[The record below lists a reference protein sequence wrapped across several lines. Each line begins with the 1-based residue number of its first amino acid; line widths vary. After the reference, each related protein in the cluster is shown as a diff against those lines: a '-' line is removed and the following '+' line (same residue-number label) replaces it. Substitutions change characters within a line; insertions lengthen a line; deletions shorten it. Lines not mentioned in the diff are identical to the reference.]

1 MAFLIDRHC
10 RADKLGELVAKHG
23 HVAGA
28 PLVLFFLRRRR
39 RLTKDRQD
47 RCVEGDESG
56 PGMRMRG
63 KSELGT
69 VKQGRDLKRRKQNSQ
84 ADFGDSRQART
95 RVPYGEDIDIQ
106 QETGEFYQPKWRAA
120 PASRGTVGFALGPCL
135 PYSFPID
142 GRTTME
148 QVGGLPLITLN
159 GDARSRGLQHGAALS
174 TKIHRMIEVYRGFF
188 GMSDA
193 EVFEIAAHFKSVIR
207 SYNPDYG
214 VEIEGIAE
222 ASDADPLWIYA
233 LNARSEFLS
242 FVPATECTVL
252 HFKGT
257 PYLGQN
263 WDWEES
269 LEPLITLVR
278 IERNDGPSIL
288 MMTEPGIIGK
298 IGLNEAGLGVCFN
311 FLNIDRPTNGLPT
324 HILLR
329 AILEAGSLDDA
340 RETIKRAGPGRSSNM
355 LVADRQGDRFDIE
368 FAATEQFEVPD
379 KSAVMAHTN
388 HYLDRKCSHC
398 PTFWKTPPSVT
409 TGSEPSKRKRSPSTA
424 RPWNACSPI
433 LPIPAMPSA
442 SPTARANR
450 SERWGQSAP

>member
-1 MAFLIDRHC
+1 
-10 RADKLGELVAKHG
+10 
-23 HVAGA
+23 
-28 PLVLFFLRRRR
+28 
-39 RLTKDRQD
+39 
-47 RCVEGDESG
+47 
-56 PGMRMRG
+56 
-63 KSELGT
+63 
-69 VKQGRDLKRRKQNSQ
+69 
-84 ADFGDSRQART
+84 
-95 RVPYGEDIDIQ
+95 
-106 QETGEFYQPKWRAA
+106 
-120 PASRGTVGFALGPCL
+120 
-135 PYSFPID
+135 
-142 GRTTME
+142 ME

-193 EVFEIAAHFKSVIR
+193 EVFEIAAHFRSVIR
-207 SYNPDYG
+207 SFNPDYG

-222 ASDADPLWIYA
+222 ASDTDPLWIYA

-340 RETIKRAGPGRSSNM
+340 RETIMRAGPGRSSNM

-388 HYLDRKCSHC
+388 HYLDRDMFALPHILENSTLRYDRVRTLEAEAQSLDRETMERMLSDTANPGNAICQSYRAR
-398 PTFWKTPPSVT
+398 
-409 TGSEPSKRKRSPSTA
+409 EPLGEMGTVCTLTMDLAAGDMAIRRGNNPADGLEHIGLSGA
-424 RPWNACSPI
+424 RVA
-433 LPIPAMPSA
+433 AD
-442 SPTARANR
+442 
-450 SERWGQSAP
+450 